1 MDSGVR
7 EGHTRQNGTG
17 RDREDPISIGEAGM
31 RAALDAIGKDSSDSR
46 PQNGHDCGQEGG
58 SDEEGG

>member
-17 RDREDPISIGEAGM
+17 RDREDPISIGGGWHERSM
-31 RAALDAIGKDSSDSR
+31 SIDTDAALWR
-46 PQNGHDCGQEGG
+46 PTLSLDWQDN
-58 SDEEGG
+58 